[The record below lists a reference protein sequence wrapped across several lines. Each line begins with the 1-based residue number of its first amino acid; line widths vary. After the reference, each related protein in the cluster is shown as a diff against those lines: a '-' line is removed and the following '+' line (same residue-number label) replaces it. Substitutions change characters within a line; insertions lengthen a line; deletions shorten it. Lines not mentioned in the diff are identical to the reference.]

1 MKRILVCL
9 IAIMLLLSVF
19 LTSCNTKGQDGNK
32 ESDTASDVVEESYED
47 ELGFGKQDNGGRE
60 FKILLNNVYPIFERD
75 FYVEAVDGNNLNRVV
90 YTRNVACEQYLGVTL
105 KYICEPGDWKSGI
118 SAKVAN
124 LILGG
129 GTCDYDMMAVA
140 VNAGLNGGNIGIYQN
155 IMEME
160 YIDFEHSWWIQ
171 DMIDQNSINGQL
183 YFLAGDACMTTY
195 SSMGCVFA
203 NLSVADK
210 YKIGVDL
217 YQLVKSGNWTVEQ
230 LFTLFKN
237 VKDDGGDGTID
248 PLTDTYGWCDH
259 GVGTRLM
266 WSSCDIS
273 MLERQSDDT
282 FVLIEELDAR
292 ILKFV
297 SDMKDACD
305 SELSYHTEKDAEMA
319 DAFTSNRILFATT
332 QLARIEDIK
341 ARNMEGSFAVLP
353 LPKYDESQL
362 DYISTAM
369 ANHNALFFPITIASP
384 VLSAQVAEFMGW
396 YGQSKVIPEYYDVNL
411 KYKQND
417 DAANLE
423 MLDLI
428 REKLRVTPN
437 ETYGAVA
444 GGKSVMTMTQTT
456 ATNTSETGFYSKP
469 VSKWEENVS
478 ALSDEIRAYIFKY
491 YQ

>member
-1 MKRILVCL
+1 MKRTLVCL
-9 IAIMLLLSVF
+9 IAITLLLSAF
-19 LTSCNTKGQDGNK
+19 LTSCGNLGK
-32 ESDTASDVVEESYED
+32 TPGGESVTESDVVEESYEE
-47 ELGFGKQDNGGRE
+47 ELGFGRKNYGRD
-60 FKILLNNVYPIFERD
+60 FQILLNNVYPIFERD
-75 FYVEAVDGNNLNRVV
+75 FYVAELDGNNLNRVI
-90 YTRNVACEQYLGVTL
+90 YSRNSACEQYLGITL
-105 KYICEPGDWKSGI
+105 KYILEPGDWKSGI

-124 LILGG
+124 QVLGG
-129 GTCDYDMMAVA
+129 GCEYDMMAVA

-160 YIDFEHSWWIQ
+160 YIDFDHSWWIQ

-203 NLSVADK
+203 NLGVADQ
-210 YKIGVDL
+210 YKIEVDL
-217 YQLVKSGNWTVEQ
+217 YELVKSGKWTVEQ

-237 VKDDGGDGTID
+237 VKDDSSGDGIID
-248 PLTDTYGWCDH
+248 PLTETYGWCDH

-282 FVLIEELDAR
+282 FVLREALDAR

-297 SDMKDACD
+297 ADMKEACD

-319 DAFTSNRILFATT
+319 DAFAADRVLFVTT

-341 ARNMEGSFAVLP
+341 SRNMDSSFAVLP
-353 LPKYDESQL
+353 LPKYDDQQL

-369 ANHNALFFPITIASP
+369 ANHNALFFPATISSP
-384 VLSAQVAEFMGW
+384 ELSAQVAEFMGW
-396 YGQSKVIPEYYDVNL
+396 YGQTKVIPEYYDVNL

-417 DAANLE
+417 DTANLE

-428 REKLRVTPN
+428 RDKLRVTPN

-456 ATNTSETGFYSKP
+456 ATNTGADGFYSNP

-478 ALSDEIRAYIFKY
+478 ALSDEIKAYIFKY